1 MSYNNIIYSILSNAT
16 DVTDIVAAHPVG
28 GAGIYNVVIDQEAD
42 LPAILYRK
50 DIVPTDTKGLTTKQ
64 DVISVDLLLVGDAAA
79 PDTLDALSLAVR
91 AAMDNYESA
100 SVAGYDVSRMQF
112 VRQYQE
118 QYDEQENVIII
129 QMEFIMKVNRV

>member
-1 MSYNNIIYSILSNAT
+1 MSYNNIIYNILSNASA
-16 DVTDIVAAHPVG
+16 VTAIVSTHPDG
-28 GAGIYNVVIDQEAD
+28 GANIFNVVIDQAAN

-50 DIVPTDTKGLTTKQ
+50 EIMPTDTKGLTTKQ
-64 DVISVDLLLVGDAAA
+64 DVINVDLLLVGDANA
-79 PDTLDALSLAVR
+79 PDTLDSLSLAVR

-118 QYDEQENVIII
+118 QYDDQENVIII
-129 QMEFIMKVNRV
+129 QMEFVMKVNRV